1 MRVDDFDFDLP
12 GERIALRP
20 ARPRDS
26 ARLLC
31 VNPHSSD
38 PFRDLG
44 ILDLPDL
51 LRSGDA
57 LVFNN
62 TRVLNAQLS
71 GIRHRGETTANVSF
85 TLLKPLDASTW
96 TALAR
101 PAKRLRAGDRVAFGL
116 QGDVCLLGALWG
128 RIEGRGEGGEV
139 SIAFDFDGPAL
150 DEAIA
155 ALGQMPLPPYIASRR
170 APDARDADDYQTVYA
185 CESGAVAAPTAGL
198 HFTDELFSALDAKGV
213 SRHFVTLHVGAGTFL
228 PVKVE
233 DTGDHVMHA
242 EWGEV
247 SQETADAL
255 NEVRKAG
262 ARVIA
267 VGSTSLRLLESAAD
281 EEGIIGAFTG
291 ETYIFMTP
299 GYSFRAV
306 DAMLTNFHLPRST
319 LFMLVSAFC
328 GLDVMQEAYARAI
341 AKEYRFYS
349 YGDACLLMPANTL
362 IERTQ

>member
-1 MRVDDFDFDLP
+1 VRVDNFDFELP
-12 GERIALRP
+12 EERIALRP

-31 VNPHSSD
+31 VDPNSSD
-38 PFRDLG
+38 PFRDCG

-51 LRSGDA
+51 LAEGDA

-62 TRVLNAQLS
+62 TRVIAARLS
-71 GIRHRGETTANVSF
+71 GIRHRGDTTANVSF

-101 PAKRLRAGDRVAFGL
+101 PARRLRAGDRIEFGSKEN
-116 QGDVCLLGALWG
+116 VCLLGVLWG
-128 RIEGRGEGGEV
+128 RIEARGEGGEV
-139 SIAFDFDGPAL
+139 TIAFDFHGPAL

-170 APDARDADDYQTVYA
+170 APDARDADDYQTIYA
-185 CESGAVAAPTAGL
+185 QQRGAVAAPTAGL
-198 HFTDELFSALDAKGV
+198 HFTDELFKALDAKGI
-213 SRHFVTLHVGAGTFL
+213 SRHYVTLHVGAGTFL
-228 PVKVE
+228 PVKAE

-255 NEVRKAG
+255 NDVRKAG
-262 ARVIA
+262 GRVIA

-281 EEGIIGAFTG
+281 EQFSPAALDIVYAGIGFLRTG
-291 ETYIFMTP
+291 DHAA
-299 GYSFRAV
+299 S
-306 DAMLTNFHLPRST
+306 LCPRHRQ
-319 LFMLVSAFC
+319 
-328 GLDVMQEAYARAI
+328 GL
-341 AKEYRFYS
+341 
-349 YGDACLLMPANTL
+349 
-362 IERTQ
+362 

>member
-12 GERIALRP
+12 EERIALRP

-51 LRSGDA
+51 LRLGDA

-85 TLLKPLDASTW
+85 ILLKPLDASTW

-101 PAKRLRAGDRVAFGL
+101 PAKRLRAGDRVAFGI

-170 APDARDADDYQTVYA
+170 APDARDADDYQTDPIPTCA
-185 CESGAVAAPTAGL
+185 TSASDSGATPGAVTW
-198 HFTDELFSALDAKGV
+198 SAEI
-213 SRHFVTLHVGAGTFL
+213 R
-228 PVKVE
+228 E
-233 DTGDHVMHA
+233 TGNSSPSK
-242 EWGEV
+242 ERITIG
-247 SQETADAL
+247 
-255 NEVRKAG
+255 
-262 ARVIA
+262 I
-267 VGSTSLRLLESAAD
+267 GSTPARYSPAGSPLDWLKRVRAMSLRL
-281 EEGIIGAFTG
+281 I
-291 ETYIFMTP
+291 
-299 GYSFRAV
+299 R
-306 DAMLTNFHLPRST
+306 
-319 LFMLVSAFC
+319 
-328 GLDVMQEAYARAI
+328 
-341 AKEYRFYS
+341 
-349 YGDACLLMPANTL
+349 
-362 IERTQ
+362 